1 MFVARLFPH
10 KPRMGEGQPRRG
22 ACYPAAMTVLYDRIG
37 RGYAD
42 FRRPD
47 PRIEKAIWGALGD
60 ARSVVNVGAGAGSYE
75 PTGRHVVAVEPS
87 LTMIAQRP
95 EGSAAAIQ
103 ATADS
108 LPFGNDS
115 FDAAMAILSVHHW
128 RDKAKGLRELRRVA
142 LDRVVVLTCD
152 PEARGFWLTDY
163 FPELF
168 EIDRRIFPSFRDIE
182 RELGSVTVQTVPVP
196 HDCTDGFLGS
206 CWRRPHDY
214 LDERVRGAMSTFS
227 KLSDNRDRVG
237 ATERR
242 PRIRE
247 LATQVRSA
255 PEGNGTRHRLPLA
268 RRRRL
273 TRYLPAVSSYDCRL
287 GT

>member
-1 MFVARLFPH
+1 M
-10 KPRMGEGQPRRG
+10 
-22 ACYPAAMTVLYDRIG
+22 AALYDRIG

-47 PRIEKAIWGALGD
+47 PRIEKAIWEALGD
-60 ARSVVNVGAGAGSYE
+60 AKSVVNVGAGAGSYE
-75 PTGRHVVAVEPS
+75 PTDRHVVAVEPS
-87 LTMIAQRP
+87 ATMIAQRP

-128 RDKAKGLRELRRVA
+128 RDRGKGLRELRRVA
-142 LDRVVVLTCD
+142 RERIVVLTCD
-152 PEARGFWLTDY
+152 PESRGFWLTEY

-168 EIDRRIFPSFRDIE
+168 EIDRRIFPSFREIE
-182 RELGSVTVQTVPVP
+182 HELGSVTVQTVPVP

-214 LDERVRGAMSTFS
+214 LDERVRGAMSTFAR
-227 KLSDNRDRVG
+227 LSETETGLAQLSADLESGNWQRKYG
-237 ATERR
+237 ALLKKTELD
-242 PRIRE
+242 I
-247 LATQVRSA
+247 
-255 PEGNGTRHRLPLA
+255 GYRLLVA
-268 RRRRL
+268 G
-273 TRYLPAVSSYDCRL
+273 A
-287 GT
+287 